1 MKKKQYEPVI
11 NRILKY
17 NKNTYPIKYLPKN
30 CTLDDV
36 INLIILQLNT
46 TYGMQARAIFDMHED
61 EISMQIYPAYALQ
74 RFTTSG
80 KQVYYFD
87 EDLSKLLSE
96 QERESSLERYML
108 DRLPVNTFFVER
120 KWKDSVG
127 FIFSYIAEEDKILVS
142 DFFLRNDK
150 KNCYETKSIYMD
162 ADKLIHSLDFRG
174 SIYFN
179 GTIDTEKEA
188 RELILNVIQHV
199 IYLTAVNAEIE
210 PVTKTAI
217 AKKQTERTQD
227 SKGSANTSPNKT
239 QISTVGYRFGNEYRR
254 YKRSSAEQSLSAS
267 RSGNGK
273 GVKKTPHIRRSHF
286 HGYWTGS
293 KADPQSR
300 KLIVKWVQSVFIGSK
315 DFEDDEKEVT
325 VHKVK

>member
-11 NRILKY
+11 NRILKFD
-17 NKNTYPIKYLPKN
+17 KNTYPIKYLPKN

-36 INLIILQLNT
+36 INLIILQLNA
-46 TYGMQARAIFDMHED
+46 TYGMQARAVFDMHED
-61 EISMQIYPAYALQ
+61 EISMQVYPAYALQ

-108 DRLPVNTFFVER
+108 DHLPVNTFFVER
-120 KWKDSVG
+120 KWNDSVG
-127 FIFSYIAEEDKILVS
+127 FIFSYVPEKDKILVS

-150 KNCYETKSIYMD
+150 KNSYGTKSIYMD

-179 GTIDTEKEA
+179 GTIDTESEA
-188 RELILNVIQHV
+188 RKLILNVIQHV
-199 IYLTAVNAEIE
+199 IYLTAINAEVE
-210 PVTKTAI
+210 PITKESVAI
-217 AKKQTERTQD
+217 NSSEAKAENRMETEPSHKTQLAKVGFRFGSEFRKYKRTQEHYNH
-227 SKGSANTSPNKT
+227 KNGH
-239 QISTVGYRFGNEYRR
+239 FG
-254 YKRSSAEQSLSAS
+254 
-267 RSGNGK
+267 GK
-273 GVKKTPHIRRSHF
+273 GTKKTPHIRRSHF

-293 KADPQSR
+293 KTDPQSR
-300 KLIVKWVQSVFIGSK
+300 KLIVKWVQSVFVGTK
-315 DFEDDEKEVT
+315 DFEEDTVKEVT